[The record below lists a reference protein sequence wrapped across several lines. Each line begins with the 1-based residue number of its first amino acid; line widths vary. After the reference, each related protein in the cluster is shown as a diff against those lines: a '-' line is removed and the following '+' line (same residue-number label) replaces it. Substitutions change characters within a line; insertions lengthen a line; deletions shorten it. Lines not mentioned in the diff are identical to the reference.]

1 MVLWIR
7 YYCYVGISLISFDNL
22 IAWCKVKGMLCKF
35 DLLLSIKFHEVD
47 RKEGKKDIYKSNV
60 CLFLRLILRFQ

>member
-22 IAWCKVKGMLCKF
+22 IARCKVKGMLYKF
-35 DLLLSIKFHEVD
+35 NLLLSIKFHEANPEQKVK
-47 RKEGKKDIYKSNV
+47 RMCINPTFVY
-60 CLFLRLILRFQ
+60 FYA

>member
-22 IAWCKVKGMLCKF
+22 IAWCKVKGMLYKF
-35 DLLLSIKFHEVD
+35 DLLLSIKFHEVS
-47 RKEGKKDIYKSNV
+47 RKRKVKRIYINPSFV
-60 CLFLRLILRFQ
+60 YFYA